1 MFRLLLECHAS
12 VAEGITLFQGIYNPE
27 RLRYIHRNF
36 LRSKLCSDF
45 TPGEIIAKTA
55 CFFSE
60 NLDVYID
67 TSDGVNDDLGIQ
79 EYAGRMLSCIKVSN
93 GKRFLY
99 LKCAH
104 SPLWSKDITELAEK
118 NNGTVEPFFKFSF
131 NKNFYKFLYPNIKD
145 LRKKNMETVPDFD
158 LGIFADLKKVYS
170 YPKPSISDPRV
181 SWSDHK
187 KFNISGAS
195 HDTGMLVVNSRSF
208 VLEKLQDTNFK
219 MLIEHAD
226 YADYISSSIKC
237 KAVINPPGIGEYTS
251 RMMDQT
257 AIGNLIILRK
267 NSYDQAASWKEFIP
281 EVDFSSENYKDELQ
295 DILENCAL
303 WQEKSRYYYDTF
315 WTPDAVFNHLAT
327 RVKEVL

>member
-1 MFRLLLECHAS
+1 

-55 CFFSE
+55 CFFSK